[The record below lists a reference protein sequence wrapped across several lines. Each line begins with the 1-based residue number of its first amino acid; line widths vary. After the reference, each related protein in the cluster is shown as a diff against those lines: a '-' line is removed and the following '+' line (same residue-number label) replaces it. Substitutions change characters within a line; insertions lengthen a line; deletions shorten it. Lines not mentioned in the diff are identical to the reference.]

1 MSQTWE
7 AMKADSKE
15 ARGAECGG
23 GGALLAGHVGVS
35 TFISGPFSQNN
46 SGERVVQ
53 GLCETV
59 SMRTGVW
66 VGLGVGA
73 VLFFFV

>member
-15 ARGAECGG
+15 ARGCGDGG
-23 GGALLAGHVGVS
+23 GRALLTDHVSVL

-46 SGERVVQ
+46 SGERLMQ
-53 GLCETV
+53 GLNKDG
-59 SMRTGVW
+59 SLGGVR
-66 VGLGVGA
+66 GEGR
-73 VLFFFV
+73 LFNFFYFF